1 MQHLL
6 LGHLPSGV
14 WPQAEWIYISS
25 REDVYGALYLH
36 LQTLR
41 KILAGIIWTDLNNYL
56 EEIFL
61 CDWCKTGQSQLKFL
75 KGLHINWIASSVRKE
90 STHSVNFYSSF
101 ANSRIAVSRLTRIYS
116 RYNFMQESKYLEK
129 NLHLFAQVWRRR
141 NLISLPSNPT

>member
-25 REDVYGALYLH
+25 REDVYRALYLH

-41 KILAGIIWTDLNNYL
+41 KILAGIIWMDLNNYL

-61 CDWCKTGQSQLKFL
+61 CD
-75 KGLHINWIASSVRKE
+75 
-90 STHSVNFYSSF
+90 
-101 ANSRIAVSRLTRIYS
+101 
-116 RYNFMQESKYLEK
+116 
-129 NLHLFAQVWRRR
+129 
-141 NLISLPSNPT
+141 